1 MHTAF
6 SAPGTVC
13 KYNVLQWIPV
23 CSVTRTCVPSAVV
36 VALTDILSG
45 VCGSAQPI
53 AYCLDSSNLIHARF
67 G

>member
-23 CSVTRTCVPSAVV
+23 CSVTRTWVPSAVV
-36 VALTDILSG
+36 VVLTDILST
-45 VCGSAQPI
+45 VVPLNRSAYAQ
-53 AYCLDSSNLIHARF
+53 CR
-67 G
+67 